1 MLYYR
6 YRPGSAIS
14 LKELMYDEMYFCS
27 TKECNDPYEGK
38 SFAVL
43 DLNQERWENLI
54 RNAIRNDAFLSN
66 FSLLIEKLA
75 RYFTEKGRILVD
87 KILNSSFDELFEITD
102 TDITKDLLKHL
113 YEIVKGYINLY
124 VPDEQYFVSFSKTDD
139 NILMWSHYAN
149 NHQGYCLVFR
159 ARDNKLYQEPLL
171 KKTSFAFSTPNSFA
185 PGMSFSIPESFE
197 FQDMEYIETPTF
209 IDGSKFFPKNV
220 AGENVSQEAL
230 DDFKKDS
237 QKIYLRK
244 HSAWSY
250 EEESRTIIQ
259 SGIPWLAGQRLTLSP
274 IQRLFHYDSTQLVGI
289 ILGARMRADQRSI
302 IKEIV
307 AGKVK
312 NWDHLLDS
320 SVERIISDFVIFEEV
335 LSESTRKIEVKP
347 LEIYTGLRVYK
358 QDDDEFKSRLNR
370 WKEGEALHYSG
381 NKCSRIKVE

>member
-14 LKELMYDEMYFCS
+14 LKELMYDEMYFSS
-27 TKECNDPYEGK
+27 TEECNDPYEGK
-38 SFAVL
+38 SFAYL
-43 DLNQERWENLI
+43 ELNQEQWENLI

-66 FSLLIEKLA
+66 FTLLIEKLT
-75 RYFTEKGRILVD
+75 RYFTEKERILVD

-113 YEIVKGYINLY
+113 YEIVKDYINLY
-124 VPDEQYFVSFSKTDD
+124 VLDEQYFVSFSKTDD

-171 KKTSFAFSTPNSFA
+171 KKTAFACSSPKFGPRMA
-185 PGMSFSIPESFE
+185 FSIPESFE
-197 FQDMEYIETPTF
+197 FQDMEYVETPTL
-209 IDGSKFFPKNV
+209 IDGSKFFPENV
-220 AGENVSQEAL
+220 AGENISQEAL
-230 DDFKKDS
+230 DDFNTES

-244 HSAWSY
+244 HSAWGY
-250 EEESRTIIQ
+250 EEESRIKLNGVI
-259 SGIPWLAGQRLTLSP
+259 SWLAEERLTLSP

-289 ILGARMRADQRSI
+289 ILGARMRADQRRN

-312 NWDHLLDS
+312 NWDHPLDS
-320 SVERIISDFVIFEEV
+320 TRERIISDFVIFEEV
-335 LSESTRKIEVKP
+335 LSENTRKIEIKP
-347 LEIYTGLRVYK
+347 LEIYSGESVYK
-358 QDDDEFKSRLNR
+358 QDDDEFESRLES
-370 WKEGEALHYSG
+370 WKEGWALHYSD
-381 NKCSRIKVE
+381 NKWSKIKVE